1 MHNARMKAPLSRS
14 PLPPRALVLALALGA
29 WGPVSAQPVGSP
41 QQPLRLLYQERP
53 PYTGVGPGGRMEGL
67 LVGPLQQA
75 LERAGLSYR
84 WEQFPS
90 QRQLLLVQTGD
101 APVCGVGWF
110 RNAEREKLGR
120 YSRPL
125 YRDLPMGGVTRADVA
140 LPESSSLQAVLAD
153 GRWTLL
159 TKEGFSYGAQVDQWL
174 DNPAVRRV
182 STGNEPAQ
190 LVRMLLARRADWMLV
205 APEEARMLVT
215 QHPPGT
221 LRLLRFTDVGPGLD
235 RHLYCNHAVPAE
247 LMQRID
253 EALARVLPPR

>member
-1 MHNARMKAPLSRS
+1 MHNARMKAPLSPS
-14 PLPPRALVLALALGA
+14 PLPIRALVLAGVLGA
-29 WGPVSAQPVGSP
+29 WGLASAQPVGTP

-53 PYTGVGPGGRMEGL
+53 PYTTLGPGGRMEGL

-90 QRQLLLVQTGD
+90 QRQLLLVQTGE

-110 RNAEREKLGR
+110 RNAERDKLGR

-140 LPESSSLQAVLAD
+140 LPEASSLQAVLAE
-153 GRWTLL
+153 GRWSLL
-159 TKEGFSYGAQVDQWL
+159 TKEGFSYGAQVDRWL
-174 DNPAVRRV
+174 ENPAVRRV

-205 APEEARMLVT
+205 APEEARMLLA

-221 LRLLRFTDVGPGLD
+221 LRMLRFTDVGPGLE
-235 RHLYCNHAVPAE
+235 RHLYCNRTVSAE

-253 EALARVLPPR
+253 EGLARVPPSR